1 MSPVISF
8 DTRTVPGSVTGR
20 GAQEKVALEWA
31 DITQGSVHTLP
42 EGMRLQDYEIVGPI
56 GEGGFGIVYLAWD
69 HSLEQHVAIK
79 EYLPAILAS
88 RASVSPAVVVK
99 SQRHKDDFCLG
110 MRSFLNEARIL
121 ARFDH
126 PSLVRVLHF
135 WEGNGTAYMAMP
147 YYEGP
152 TLARA
157 LAELGRAPDEA
168 ELCGWLHPLL
178 DALGTMHAA
187 SCFHRDIAPDNILLT
202 DHGPVLLDFGAA
214 RRVIEGVGPSPTVV
228 FKPGFAPIEQ
238 YGEVASMKQ
247 GAWTDLYALASV
259 VYAAIT
265 GQPPTPSIERLME
278 DRMKPLSE
286 LARGRYSE
294 PFLAAIDA
302 ALALHPR
309 NRPQSAAEFWTLLSC
324 GQQLQDLDLLRAVR
338 RSDVPSGAP
347 PAPLVV
353 EIPSEPTMPG
363 DEDMDDLFAEPPM
376 ELAPEPTV
384 SQPASE
390 SDPDA
395 LEPEEV
401 AGGEPPLLEISAP
414 HFRPPVS
421 NWPPLRAAPG
431 PAQRRS
437 SRMKVAA
444 LAAAVLCVGLVAV
457 GYLGRDRTGE
467 PGPSPTVA
475 RTALPKPS
483 APGPIQVPAPTAA
496 AMPTPAPAPA
506 LAPALAPAPEPEPMS
521 ATEALALPAPT
532 REPVVAAPDA
542 PAPTSTP
549 ATEPVIAAPTAPPAD
564 SDLAAAVETSPPR
577 NEAKTPEAR
586 AAAPA
591 TVAAPVRRSVARAP
605 AESVRQARR
614 EARIPVAELPVQP
627 VQPVMPAVVQVA
639 PPPIPQVHTRCTEIL
654 QRASLGPVTAE
665 EAAILR
671 KGCE

>member
-1 MSPVISF
+1 MSPVISP

-20 GAQEKVALEWA
+20 GAHEKLALEWA
-31 DITQGSVHTLP
+31 DITQGSAHTLP

-152 TLARA
+152 TLSRA

-259 VYAAIT
+259 VYSAIT
-265 GQPPTPSIERLME
+265 GQPPPPSIERLID
-278 DRMKPLSE
+278 DRLKPLSE
-286 LARGRYSE
+286 VARGRYGE

-338 RSDVPSGAP
+338 QSDVPSGVA

-353 EIPSEPTMPG
+353 EVPSEPTMPG
-363 DEDMDDLFAEPPM
+363 GDEGLDDIFEEPRM
-376 ELAPEPTV
+376 EPAPERTV
-384 SQPASE
+384 SLAAAESE
-390 SDPDA
+390 SDARDSEEGA
-395 LEPEEV
+395 AEV
-401 AGGEPPLLEISAP
+401 ALPPLEISAP
-414 HFRPPVS
+414 LFRPPVS
-421 NWPPLRAAPG
+421 NRPPRHAAPSD
-431 PAQRRS
+431 AQRRS
-437 SRMKVAA
+437 SRIKIAA
-444 LAAAVLCVGLVAV
+444 LAAAVLCVGLVV
-457 GYLGRDRTGE
+457 LGYLDHDGNSDRA
-467 PGPSPTVA
+467 PLPSVA
-475 RTALPKPS
+475 RAPLPGTS
-483 APGPIQVPAPTAA
+483 APDPVA
-496 AMPTPAPAPA
+496 TPAPSMAAIPMPAAAPA
-506 LAPALAPAPEPEPMS
+506 LAPQPEPMS
-521 ATEALALPAPT
+521 ATEALALPAPSLAPVVPEPGT
-532 REPVVAAPDA
+532 PAPVVEPVVAAPTS
-542 PAPTSTP
+542 PPT
-549 ATEPVIAAPTAPPAD
+549 D
-564 SDLAAAVETSPPR
+564 SDLSAAVDPPSPR
-577 NEAKTPEAR
+577 SEAKTPAVR
-586 AAAPA
+586 APA
-591 TVAAPVRRSVARAP
+591 LARKAVARAP
-605 AESVRQARR
+605 VEPVRQARR
-614 EARIPVAELPVQP
+614 EARIPAAEQPAQP
-627 VQPVMPAVVQVA
+627 VRPAVAQVVS
-639 PPPIPQVHTRCTEIL
+639 PEIPQVHNKCTDIL
-654 QRASLGPVTAE
+654 QRASLGPVSAE

>member
-1 MSPVISF
+1 MSPVISL

-20 GAQEKVALEWA
+20 GAHQKVALEWA
-31 DITQGSVHTLP
+31 DITQGSAHTLP

-152 TLARA
+152 TLSRA

-247 GAWTDLYALASV
+247 GPWTDLYALASV
-259 VYAAIT
+259 VYAAVA
-265 GQPPTPSIERLME
+265 GQPPTPSIERLMD
-278 DRMKPLSE
+278 DRLKPLSE

-338 RSDVPSGAP
+338 QSDVPSGAP
-347 PAPLVV
+347 PAPLVADDA
-353 EIPSEPTMPG
+353 SEQTMPAE
-363 DEDMDDLFAEPPM
+363 EDLDDFFAELPAEPAP
-376 ELAPEPTV
+376 ERTLAPAAEESGPDETESNEAVDAAPAPPEV
-384 SQPASE
+384 S
-390 SDPDA
+390 
-395 LEPEEV
+395 
-401 AGGEPPLLEISAP
+401 GP

-421 NWPPLRAAPG
+421 NWPPLRAAPRS
-431 PAQRRS
+431 AQ
-437 SRMKVAA
+437 SRGSRTKVAV
-444 LAAAVLCVGLVAV
+444 LAALVVCVGLVAV
-457 GYLGRDRTGE
+457 GYLGYDRIGDDAA
-467 PGPSPTVA
+467 PPTA
-475 RTALPKPS
+475 GRTASPATP
-483 APGPIQVPAPTAA
+483 APDPIPAAAPTAA
-496 AMPTPAPAPA
+496 PVLATTATPAPAPA
-506 LAPALAPAPEPEPMS
+506 AAPAPEPEPMS
-521 ATEALALPAPT
+521 ATEALALPTPVRA
-532 REPVVAAPDA
+532 PVVAIPDMPS
-542 PAPTSTP
+542 PAP
-549 ATEPVIAAPTAPPAD
+549 EPVAESRTPPLTD
-564 SDLAAAVETSPPR
+564 SDLASAAETALPR
-577 NEAKTPEAR
+577 SDAKAPEAR
-586 AAAPA
+586 ASKPAPV
-591 TVAAPVRRSVARAP
+591 TAPVRKAVARAP
-605 AESVRQARR
+605 AESSRQSRR
-614 EARIPVAELPVQP
+614 EARIQAAEPPVLPA
-627 VQPVMPAVVQVA
+627 AVVQA
-639 PPPIPQVHTRCTEIL
+639 TPPEIPKANSRCTDIL
-654 QRASLGPVTAE
+654 QRASLGPVTSE

>member
-1 MSPVISF
+1 MSPVISS

-20 GAQEKVALEWA
+20 GAHEKLALEWA
-31 DITQGSVHTLP
+31 DITQGSAHSLP

-259 VYAAIT
+259 VYSAIV
-265 GQPPTPSIERLME
+265 GQPPPPSIERLMD
-278 DRMKPLSE
+278 DRLKPLSE

-309 NRPQSAAEFWTLLSC
+309 NRPQSAAEFWTMLSC

-338 RSDVPSGAP
+338 RSDVPCGAA

-353 EIPSEPTMPG
+353 EVPSEPTMPG
-363 DEDMDDLFAEPPM
+363 DEGMDDIFAEPPM
-376 ELAPEPTV
+376 EPAPERTV
-384 SQPASE
+384 PLAADE
-390 SDPDA
+390 SDSDA
-395 LEPEEV
+395 RDSEEAADV
-401 AGGEPPLLEISAP
+401 ALPPLEISAP

-421 NWPPLRAAPG
+421 NWPPLHMAPSA
-431 PAQRRS
+431 AQRRN
-437 SRMKVAA
+437 SRIKIAA
-444 LAAAVLCVGLVAV
+444 LAAAVLCVGLVV
-457 GYLGRDRTGE
+457 FGYIDRA
-467 PGPSPTVA
+467 PSPTAA
-475 RTALPKPS
+475 RTPLPGTSVPD
-483 APGPIQVPAPTAA
+483 PIPPPAPTVAAIPRPAA
-496 AMPTPAPAPA
+496 APAR
-506 LAPALAPAPEPEPMS
+506 APEPEPMS
-521 ATEALALPAPT
+521 ATEALALPAPSRAPVVPGPDAPVPT
-532 REPVVAAPDA
+532 VEPVVAAP
-542 PAPTSTP
+542 TSPLT
-549 ATEPVIAAPTAPPAD
+549 D
-564 SDLAAAVETSPPR
+564 SDLAAAVEPPSPR
-577 NEAKTPEAR
+577 SETKTPQVR
-586 AAAPA
+586 APA
-591 TVAAPVRRSVARAP
+591 PARRPVARAP
-605 AESVRQARR
+605 VEPVRQTRR
-614 EARIPVAELPVQP
+614 EARIPAAEQPAQP
-627 VQPVMPAVVQVA
+627 VSPAVVQMVS
-639 PPPIPQVHTRCTEIL
+639 PEIPQVHNKCTDIL